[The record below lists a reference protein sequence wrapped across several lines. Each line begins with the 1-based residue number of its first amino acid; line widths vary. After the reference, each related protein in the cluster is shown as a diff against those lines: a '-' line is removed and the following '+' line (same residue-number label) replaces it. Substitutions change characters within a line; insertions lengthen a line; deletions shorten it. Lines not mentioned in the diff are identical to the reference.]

1 MTERVTDTRLTAQ
14 EDEVMDRALRRSAKR
29 ADKGGNMTRYWTLSL
44 VVYTYGRL
52 GLFWTSLGKG
62 RRQLDFGKFAIRFE
76 YLEFNKP

>member
-1 MTERVTDTRLTAQ
+1 
-14 EDEVMDRALRRSAKR
+14 
-29 ADKGGNMTRYWTLSL
+29 MTRYWTLSL